1 MDRAHIAS
9 AATGTQIGVSEMKK
23 IKDLSSDEDYKSLLY
38 DLTNALLIFLKDE
51 KKYLDALPTVERGAA
66 TSKRFTV
73 SNLIRDLQRRV

>member
-1 MDRAHIAS
+1 
-9 AATGTQIGVSEMKK
+9 MKK